1 MYFLNKTLLP
11 ILCVAIALSACKDE
25 TSKSNNVKP
34 VSVTVL
40 EVKNQDI
47 PLEFEYTARAQGSKE
62 TEVRARV
69 DGILLKRHY
78 IEGSEVKEGDLLFEI
93 DPEPYK
99 IALQQAQAELSQI
112 EANLEAAQNNWDR
125 ISELYK
131 TKVVSEKSRD
141 EAKSNLGSLQA
152 SKQLVQAKVDAAKLN
167 LAYTKVTA
175 PIDGITGMEAYSE
188 GSLINKNSLLTHI
201 TQVDPMYVIFPMSE
215 NELMSMSKLVQSG
228 KIKNPKDDNA
238 ASIIAKLYLGDGN
251 AYPYSGKLNFMTPN
265 IDTSTG
271 TVKIRAVFDNPNKTL
286 RTGQFLRL
294 VIEGLTR
301 KNAIK
306 IPQAAVLQNAKGTYV
321 YKVNSENMI
330 ETVAVHTGLATKDN
344 HWIIDEGLS
353 QGDKIVIKGI
363 AKVRPSME
371 VTPILAD

>member
-306 IPQAAVLQNAKGTYV
+306 IPQSAVLQNAKGTYV

>member
-330 ETVAVHTGLATKDN
+330 ETIAVHTGLATKDN